1 MAATQQ
7 ESPLLASNS
16 LTQCDVTQRLTLYRS
31 KLARAASGGR
41 RG

>member
-7 ESPLLASNS
+7 ESPLLANS
-16 LTQCDVTQRLTLYRS
+16 LMQCDVTQRLTLHRS